1 MFERFTDSARHL
13 LVQAQHEARRLGH
26 NYIGCEHLL
35 LAAAGLAEPA
45 GAVLRDQ
52 GVTPERV
59 EAEIV
64 RTVGRGQA
72 ADPDGLA
79 ADPTGRGDPLHG
91 LDREALAS
99 IGIDLDVVR
108 ARLEAAFGPDALD
121 RAVLAHRRAAQASR
135 PRRRPAWRKGP
146 VAELMRR
153 RRARRGAPPG
163 PGPGRAM
170 TGQRPGP
177 APGGHIPFTPRA
189 KKSLELSLRE
199 AKALHDD
206 YIGVQ
211 HLILAQL
218 AIGDGMPRLILS
230 ALGASAESLRADILA
245 RYRKAS

>member
-1 MFERFTDSARHL
+1 MFERFSDGARHVV
-13 LVQAQHEARRLGH
+13 VQAQHDARRLGH
-26 NYIGCEHLL
+26 HYIGCEHLL
-35 LAAAGLAEPA
+35 LAAAEASEPA
-45 GAVLRDQ
+45 SAVLRDQ

-59 EAEIV
+59 EAEIL
-64 RTVGRGQA
+64 RTVGRGA
-72 ADPDGLA
+72 AAGPADPL
-79 ADPTGRGDPLHG
+79 RG
-91 LDREALAS
+91 LDREALAA

-121 RAVLAHRRAAQASR
+121 RAVLANRRAAQACRRS
-135 PRRRPAWRKGP
+135 RRPAWSKGP

-153 RRARRGAPPG
+153 RRARRGGPPG
-163 PGPGRAM
+163 PGPRAVDRPFPGR
-170 TGQRPGP
+170 

-199 AKALHDD
+199 AQALHDD

-218 AIGDGMPRLILS
+218 AISEGMGQTILS
-230 ALGASAESLRADILA
+230 SLGASRESLRAGILA

>member
-1 MFERFTDSARHL
+1 MFERFTDGARH
-13 LVQAQHEARRLGH
+13 VVAQAQHDARRLGH
-26 NYIGCEHLL
+26 NHIGCEHLL
-35 LAAAGLAEPA
+35 LAAAEAGEPA

-59 EAEIV
+59 EAEIL
-64 RTVGRGQA
+64 RTLGRGPA
-72 ADPDGLA
+72 GPADPL
-79 ADPTGRGDPLHG
+79 RG
-91 LDREALAS
+91 LDREALAA

-121 RAVLAHRRAAQASR
+121 RAVLAHKRAAQAH
-135 PRRRPAWRKGP
+135 RRSMRPAWRKGP

-163 PGPGRAM
+163 PGPRAVNRP
-170 TGQRPGP
+170 GPGP
-177 APGGHIPFTPRA
+177 APGGHIPLTPRA

-199 AKALHDD
+199 AQALHDD

-211 HLILAQL
+211 HLVLAQL
-218 AIGDGMPRLILS
+218 AMGDGMGRTILS
-230 ALGASAESLRADILA
+230 SLGASREALRAAVLA

>member
-1 MFERFTDSARHL
+1 MMFERFTDGARN
-13 LVQAQHEARRLGH
+13 VVVRAQQDARRLGH
-26 NYIGCEHLL
+26 KYVGCEHLL
-35 LAAAGLAEPA
+35 LAAAEADEPA

-59 EAEIV
+59 EAEIL
-64 RTVGRGQA
+64 RTIGRGSA
-72 ADPDGLA
+72 GFAGPADPL
-79 ADPTGRGDPLHG
+79 RG
-91 LDREALAS
+91 LDREALAA

-108 ARLEAAFGPDALD
+108 ARLEAAFGPGALD
-121 RAVLAHRRAAQASR
+121 RAVLAHKRAAQAGRRS
-135 PRRRPAWRKGP
+135 RRPAWRKGP

-163 PGPGRAM
+163 PGPRAVN
-170 TGQRPGP
+170 RPLPGP
-177 APGGHIPFTPRA
+177 APGGRIRFTPRA

-211 HLILAQL
+211 HLVLAQL
-218 AIGDGMPRLILS
+218 AMGDGMGRTILS
-230 ALGASAESLRADILA
+230 SLGASPQSLRAAVLA